1 MNPIPITIGGETTLV
16 PRLRI
21 QQIIDLSTRR
31 FEKDRLDLVSDLN
44 DAGVDAVERLD
55 QLREHRKEC
64 GLSSVIVRSAFSVEG
79 AISIVSAAMGGELP
93 EQFASIS
100 PDEMS
105 RLALGCIGVELE
117 DKTEDKAERSAEGK
131 AQA

>member
-31 FEKDRLDLVSDLN
+31 FERDRLDLVADLN
-44 DAGVDAVERLD
+44 DAGVDAEQRLD

-79 AISIVSAAMGGELP
+79 AIAIVTDAMGGELP
-93 EQFASIS
+93 QQFASIS

-117 DKTEDKAERSAEGK
+117 EKAERSAEGK

>member
-31 FEKDRLDLVSDLN
+31 FERDRLNLVADLN
-44 DAGVDAVERLD
+44 DAGVDA
-55 QLREHRKEC
+55 EHRKEC

-79 AISIVSAAMGGELP
+79 AIAIVTDAMGGELP
-93 EQFASIS
+93 QQFASIS

-117 DKTEDKAERSAEGK
+117 EKAERSAEGK

>member
-31 FEKDRLDLVSDLN
+31 FERDRL
-44 DAGVDAVERLD
+44 E
-55 QLREHRKEC
+55 
-64 GLSSVIVRSAFSVEG
+64 IVTD
-79 AISIVSAAMGGELP
+79 AMGGELP
-93 EQFASIS
+93 QQFASIS

-117 DKTEDKAERSAEGK
+117 EKAEGSAEGK

>member
-31 FEKDRLDLVSDLN
+31 FERDRLDLVADLN
-44 DAGVDAVERLD
+44 DAGVDAEQRLD

-79 AISIVSAAMGGELP
+79 AIEIVTDAMGGELP
-93 EQFASIS
+93 QQFASIS
-100 PDEMS
+100 PDEIS

-117 DKTEDKAERSAEGK
+117 EKAEGSAEGK